1 MAVDSVNAHPT
12 KQFFVQM
19 LVRDIELAPA
29 IIDLLDNS
37 IDGAKRVCASSA
49 EDQTPSTVVD
59 EDSGSVDRSFEDLW
73 VRINLGPEGFEI
85 IDNCGG
91 ITREEAKEH
100 AFRFGRPEE
109 VDPTPGEV
117 GQFGVGMKRAL
128 FKIGKHFLV
137 ATATDSDR
145 FKIDVDV
152 PDWLKDPDNW
162 TFPLDEL
169 ESDAEPKEAGTRI
182 WVNNLHESVAST
194 FSLNSFETKLRAQIA
209 MRHAVALERGL
220 KIFLGDSEIEPKAP
234 VLLLG
239 DEIAP
244 IVTTHELGTNGDAVT
259 LHLYAGFVN
268 VTDEDADTGDPEQ
281 FRGSSQSGWYLFCN
295 DRMLLWANQSAL
307 TGWGEEVARYHP
319 QYRRFRG
326 YALLSGKSE
335 MMPWNT
341 AKTYVDEDSPIW
353 IATRQHMVNALRDCI
368 KVLNRVKRETEQ
380 RPPDDRPLVQAL
392 KQAEPVR
399 LAQLAPAPKLSI
411 PPPAPKIAS
420 DSRTI
425 RYAVPVGEYEEVAES
440 LGVSTVSE
448 VGRKTFYYFKER
460 EVDA

>member
-37 IDGAKRVCASSA
+37 IDGAKRVCAQSEES
-49 EDQTPSTVVD
+49 EPSDLVD
-59 EDSGSVDRSFEDLW
+59 DDSGPVDRSFDGLW
-73 VRINLGPEGFEI
+73 VRITLGPDGFEI
-85 IDNCGG
+85 LDNCGG
-91 ITREEAKEH
+91 ITRQEAKEH
-100 AFRFGRPEE
+100 AFRFGRPDD

-128 FKIGKHFLV
+128 FKIGGHFLV

-152 PDWLKDPDNW
+152 PEWLEDPDNW
-162 TFPLDEL
+162 TFPLDKL
-169 ESDAEPKEAGTRI
+169 SKNAEPKEPGTRI
-182 WVNNLHESVAST
+182 WVDNLHESVAST
-194 FSLNSFETKLRAQIA
+194 FALNSFESKLRAQIA

-220 KIFLGDSEIEPKAP
+220 EIYLGDSRIEPRAP

-239 DEIAP
+239 EEIAP
-244 IVTTHELGTNGDAVT
+244 IVTTNELGANGDAVT
-259 LHLYAGFVN
+259 LQLYAGFVDI
-268 VTDEDADTGDPEQ
+268 TDADADTDDPEQ

-335 MMPWNT
+335 LMPWNT

-353 IATRQHMVNALRDCI
+353 ISTREYMVAALRDCI
-368 KVLNRVKRETEQ
+368 KALNRVKRETEQ
-380 RPPDDRPLVQAL
+380 RPPDDRPLVHAL
-392 KQAEPVR
+392 DRAEPVR
-399 LAQLAPAPKLSI
+399 LAQLAPSPKLSL
-411 PPPAPKIAS
+411 PPVPPKIAS
-420 DSRTI
+420 DSKTI
-425 RYAVPVGEYEEVAES
+425 RYGVPVTEYEEVAEA

-448 VGRKTFYYFKER
+448 VGRKTFYYFKDR